1 MASSSIRRVQMVLMV
16 GIVGFLGVAC
26 SQPSSQAK
34 PQTKPTVRRIS
45 QALPPVVNGVPLLDL
60 ARHALGAA
68 EAYSVSK
75 PVGVRA
81 VVTTQAALYAQVPAA
96 GGATRPEYVV
106 MLQGRFR
113 CGSCG
118 AATPTSTTTTAPA
131 SVKASTMVLQLPL
144 PLAAGTTIG
153 VAVGAGTPNMAAL
166 GRVYNL
172 DPYIRALAGVRVAI
186 GPLPG

>member
-1 MASSSIRRVQMVLMV
+1 M
-16 GIVGFLGVAC
+16 
-26 SQPSSQAK
+26 
-34 PQTKPTVRRIS
+34 
-45 QALPPVVNGVPLLDL
+45 
-60 ARHALGAA
+60 
-68 EAYSVSK
+68 SK